1 MVQTLNSSNFTI
13 VNGKPIL
20 RGDKVYQSNGKKFSQ
35 HPLKIVLIM
44 KKTCYYCVKFG
55 PTYSD
60 LFNQIGKDFPVLQIE
75 SADISSE
82 LASAFDF
89 RGYPTLKFFDKNGNM
104 IGEYSGDRTKSDI
117 LKTICQMYH
126 SSFCPI

>member
-1 MVQTLNSSNFTI
+1 MVHNLNSSNFI
-13 VNGKPIL
+13 ISNGKPVL
-20 RGDKVYQSNGKKFSQ
+20 LGNKVYQPSGKKFNQ

-44 KKTCYYCVKFG
+44 KKTCYHCVNFK
-55 PTYSD
+55 PTYEE

-75 SADISSE
+75 SNDISPD
-82 LASAFDF
+82 LANAFDF
-89 RGYPTLKFFDKNGNM
+89 TRYPTLKFFDKNGNM
-104 IGEYSGDRTKSDI
+104 VGQYSGDRTKSDI